1 MESDIQETLVA
12 DIFDEVDEEL
22 KQDNT
27 KQLWNRYG
35 RYIVG
40 VAILIV
46 LVTAGHVGWKKYVE
60 DRQEG
65 YSGQFMKA
73 LFLSGD
79 KRHAEA
85 AAVLAQLSDDAS
97 GGYAT
102 LARFREAVERAA
114 AGDKSAAADIY
125 DAIAD
130 DGGGDSL
137 YQGLAV
143 LNAVLLRIDDGDPTK
158 MIAGLTPYATSK
170 SPWRHTAG
178 ELIAVLA
185 LRSGNVA
192 KAKEGYQKLA
202 DDLDA
207 PQGARARATE
217 VLRTLS
223 K

>member
-1 MESDIQETLVA
+1 MGPDKQETLVA

-22 KQDNT
+22 KQDNA
-27 KQLWNRYG
+27 KQLWDRYG
-35 RYIVG
+35 RYLVG

-46 LVTAGHVGWKKYVE
+46 MATAGHVGWKEYVQN
-60 DRQEG
+60 RQEA
-65 YSGQFMKA
+65 YSEQFMAA
-73 LFLSGD
+73 LSLSGD
-79 KRHAEA
+79 KKHTEA
-85 AAVLAQLSDDAS
+85 AAALARLSDDAS

-114 AGDKSAAADIY
+114 AGNKNAAVDIY

-130 DGGGDSL
+130 DGGVDSL

-143 LNAVLLRIDDGDPTK
+143 LNAALLRIDDGDPVK
-158 MIAGLTPYATSK
+158 LMADLAPYATLE

-185 LRSGNVA
+185 LRSGDLA

-202 DDLDA
+202 DDLEA

-217 VLRTLS
+217 VLRTLG